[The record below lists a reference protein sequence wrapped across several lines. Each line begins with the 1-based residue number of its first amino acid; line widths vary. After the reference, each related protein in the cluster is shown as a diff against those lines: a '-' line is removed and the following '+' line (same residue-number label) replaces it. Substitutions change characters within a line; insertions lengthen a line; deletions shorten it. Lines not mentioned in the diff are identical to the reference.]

1 VRAGGLRRI
10 HARQH
15 RADPARQLR
24 LPGQGGER
32 PGRGRRRG
40 DHLQRGT
47 GRPDRDRPGHARPAR
62 GHHPRRRRELRGRA
76 AARRRRHRGAPGHEH
91 RERHPYHLQRDR
103 RLPVRRP
110 AQRRHVRRAP
120 RQRHRRSRH
129 QRQRQRQRGHPGD
142 RPDPVQADDRQ
153 QAPLRLV
160 GGRGAEPPRLAA
172 LRGEPLA
179 RRAVEDQG
187 VPQLRHDRLA
197 EPRLQ
202 DLRRRRLRRHRRA
215 RGTAGIRRDR
225 GAVPALLRRAG
236 GAAQRHRLRRPL
248 RLRAVHRGGH
258 PGGRA
263 VHRGRRHQDRGR
275 GRVVRRRGGTR
286 LRPLLPPGLRHHRQ
300 HQQAGSALQHGR
312 HRVRRGDLRLRP
324 PPARRPERRSPA
336 RGAGRDG
343 LLVPPPHPLTAL
355 TGERCGVPLP
365 SYTEDP
371 VMFAALYAIML
382 AVPLVLT
389 APAAVPD
396 ISLENV
402 KAHLSRLQSI
412 ATANGGDR
420 AHGRP
425 GYLASAD
432 YVKNLLD
439 AAGYTTTLQPFTHYG
454 ATGYNLIAD
463 WPGGD
468 PGDVLMVGAHLDS
481 VTGSPGINDNGSG
494 SAALLEVALEV
505 ARQGLRPNRHLRFAW
520 WGAEELGLGGSRFY
534 VGGLAA
540 GELSKIGGYLNF
552 DMIAS
557 PNAGY
562 FVYDG
567 DDSDRTGAGP
577 GPAGSAELEQVLQSY
592 FAGIGVPTQ
601 GSDFDGRSD
610 YGPFIKAG
618 VPAGGLFT
626 GAEGIKT
633 TAQAKL
639 WGGTAGQ
646 PFDPCYHR
654 SCDTTANIS
663 DIALDRNAD
672 AIAHAVWT
680 LATAE
685 RPQPVWSDDFETA
698 TGWTANPDGTDT
710 ATTGKWERGD
720 PQDTDYLGP

>member
-1 VRAGGLRRI
+1 
-10 HARQH
+10 
-15 RADPARQLR
+15 
-24 LPGQGGER
+24 
-32 PGRGRRRG
+32 
-40 DHLQRGT
+40 
-47 GRPDRDRPGHARPAR
+47 
-62 GHHPRRRRELRGRA
+62 
-76 AARRRRHRGAPGHEH
+76 
-91 RERHPYHLQRDR
+91 
-103 RLPVRRP
+103 
-110 AQRRHVRRAP
+110 
-120 RQRHRRSRH
+120 
-129 QRQRQRQRGHPGD
+129 
-142 RPDPVQADDRQ
+142 
-153 QAPLRLV
+153 
-160 GGRGAEPPRLAA
+160 
-172 LRGEPLA
+172 
-179 RRAVEDQG
+179 
-187 VPQLRHDRLA
+187 
-197 EPRLQ
+197 
-202 DLRRRRLRRHRRA
+202 
-215 RGTAGIRRDR
+215 
-225 GAVPALLRRAG
+225 
-236 GAAQRHRLRRPL
+236 
-248 RLRAVHRGGH
+248 
-258 PGGRA
+258 
-263 VHRGRRHQDRGR
+263 
-275 GRVVRRRGGTR
+275 
-286 LRPLLPPGLRHHRQ
+286 
-300 HQQAGSALQHGR
+300 
-312 HRVRRGDLRLRP
+312 
-324 PPARRPERRSPA
+324 
-336 RGAGRDG
+336 
-343 LLVPPPHPLTAL
+343 
-355 TGERCGVPLP
+355 
-365 SYTEDP
+365 
-371 VMFAALYAIML
+371 
-382 AVPLVLT
+382 
-389 APAAVPD
+389 
-396 ISLENV
+396 
-402 KAHLSRLQSI
+402 HLSRLQSI

-432 YVKNLLD
+432 YVKDLLD

-481 VTGSPGINDNGSG
+481 MTGSPGINDHGSG

-505 ARQGLRPNRHLRFAW
+505 ARQGLRPKRHLRFAW

-562 FVYDG
+562 FVYEG

-720 PQDTDYLGP
+720 PQDTDYLGPKQLGTTPSGVNALVTGPLAGPDAGAHDIDGGVTTARSPEIALPAEGPLRLSLSWYLAHGGNATAADYFRVRVSGTTTATVVEQTGAATDRDAAWATATADLSAFAGQTVRVIVEAADADTPSLVEAAVDDITITRQGTPVLPLSPAAERVATPAPLGSESLPPLP